1 MLERPGDLIP
11 ILPEAAQLPWT
22 RRRSQILS
30 FLHRG
35 PVTFST
41 LVYDTN
47 VGDIS
52 TLSCYFNQERI
63 SVEELNKKYGHMP
76 GELGKKI
83 EKNTLG
89 MPRLLLYPVKST
101 LSSSVQISDYTFN
114 LEAKEQQE
122 SSWPPSCALKQ
133 TQQVTAQ
140 RTFDWVLSQKL
151 KEVLKIQE
159 EEEKLY
165 PNTSSHNEPD
175 ELDAVVSAELVCQP
189 EAELVDLAKDE
200 PVCLPQ
206 SEPSLPQAEP
216 SLPEDELDVCLPQDE
231 LDVCLPRDVLDVC
244 LPQDDFV
251 CFESEN
257 ESSRVTTPDEMDSV
271 FSDGLWSSIPKTS
284 GSSSW

>member
-1 MLERPGDLIP
+1 MLVSPGDLIP

-22 RRRSQILS
+22 RRRSQILN

-89 MPRLLLYPVKST
+89 MPRLLLYPEKAT
-101 LSSSVQISDYTFN
+101 CSSSVQISDYTFN

-122 SSWPPSCALKQ
+122 SSWPPSCAPKE

-140 RTFDWVLSQKL
+140 RTFDWVLSQKIKAL
-151 KEVLKIQE
+151 QKVAD
-159 EEEKLY
+159 EKR
-165 PNTSSHNEPD
+165 PNTRSTSLDEPGPDTVVPAELEQPQSKIECLPQD
-175 ELDAVVSAELVCQP
+175 EL
-189 EAELVDLAKDE
+189 
-200 PVCLPQ
+200 VCLPQ
-206 SEPSLPQAEP
+206 DQ
-216 SLPEDELDVCLPQDE
+216 VCLPQDE
-231 LDVCLPRDVLDVC
+231 LVCLHD
-244 LPQDDFV
+244 
-251 CFESEN
+251 ESEN
-257 ESSRVTTPDEMDSV
+257 ESSRVTSPDVMDRDSV
-271 FSDGLWSSIPKTS
+271 LSGLIWSEIPETS
-284 GSSSW
+284 GSLPW